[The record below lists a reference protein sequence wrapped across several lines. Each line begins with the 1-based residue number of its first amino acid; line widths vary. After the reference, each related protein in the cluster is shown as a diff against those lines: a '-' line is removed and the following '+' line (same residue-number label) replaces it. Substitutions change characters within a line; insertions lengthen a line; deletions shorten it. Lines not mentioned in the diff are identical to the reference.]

1 MTYQEDS
8 AMMSRHPISRT
19 SSYHP
24 QQVVLTL
31 YGDYILHLGGEIG
44 IDTLIKLLANF
55 GLSQQA
61 VRSAISRM
69 SRKGLIKV
77 RRVGRRS
84 YYSLTGTGRT
94 LLTEGARRIFKRKTT
109 KWDGNW
115 NIVTYSIPEK
125 TRETRDILRRELGWL
140 GYGPLSEA
148 TWISPY
154 DMTQE
159 VNELA
164 EKLHIKD
171 KVLIFSSKQV
181 GSVNPTIIMNWC
193 WDLDKIHEKYCDFV
207 NKYQNKLKEHKKRLE
222 TGEVIEPGECFVER
236 FHLIHEYRRLPF
248 YDPDLPI
255 ELLPKNWLRPQA
267 ANLFSEYHDLLA
279 YKANEYF
286 DSAFNQ
292 CQTTRRTK
300 LVRPNILTKKLKEP
314 GGRLPI
320 AFREREQRRIPAE
333 ANRV

>member
-1 MTYQEDS
+1 MTYRLS
-8 AMMSRHPISRT
+8 NSRAST
-19 SSYHP
+19 YHP

-55 GLSQQA
+55 DLSQQA

-84 YYSLTGTGRT
+84 YYSLTGHGRT

-125 TRETRDILRRELGWL
+125 TRETRDIFRRELAWL

-148 TWISPY
+148 TWVSPY
-154 DMTQE
+154 DMTKE

-164 EKLHIKD
+164 EKLNIRNC
-171 KVLIFSSKQV
+171 VQIFSAKQG
-181 GSVNPTIIMNWC
+181 GSAHPTSIINWC
-193 WDLDKIHEKYCDFV
+193 WDLDKIHEKYRDFV
-207 NKYQNKLKEHKKRLE
+207 EKYQNKLKDHQKRLQA
-222 TGEVIEPGECFVER
+222 GEVIEPGECFVER

-255 ELLPKNWLRPQA
+255 ELLPENWLRPQA
-267 ANLFSEYHDLLA
+267 ANLFNEYHDLLA
-279 YKANEYF
+279 KKANEYF
-286 DSAFNQ
+286 DYAFNK
-292 CQTTRRTK
+292 CQSPMRTQTVSSNVK
-300 LVRPNILTKKLKEP
+300 MGMRSHAGLPGRVKQKKEES
-314 GGRLPI
+314 RLSYLS
-320 AFREREQRRIPAE
+320 
-333 ANRV
+333 

>member
-1 MTYQEDS
+1 MTYRHNT
-8 AMMSRHPISRT
+8 SRAST
-19 SSYHP
+19 YHP

-55 GLSQQA
+55 DLSQQA

-84 YYSLTGTGRT
+84 YYSLTSTGRT

-109 KWDGNW
+109 KWDGTW

-125 TRETRDILRRELGWL
+125 TRETRDIFRRELGWL
-140 GYGPLSEA
+140 GYGSLSEA

-154 DMTQE
+154 DMTAE

-164 EKLHIKD
+164 EKLDIKD
-171 KVLIFSSKQV
+171 CIQIFNAKQV
-181 GSVNPTIIMNWC
+181 GSASPTSIMNWC
-193 WDLDKIHEKYCDFV
+193 WDLGKIHEKYCDFV
-207 NKYQNKLKEHKKRLE
+207 DKYQNKLKDHQKRLQA
-222 TGEVIEPGECFVER
+222 GEVIEPSECFVER
-236 FHLIHEYRRLPF
+236 FQLIHEYRRLPF

-255 ELLPKNWLRPQA
+255 ELLPENWLRPQA

-279 YKANEYF
+279 NKANEYF
-286 DSAFNQ
+286 DSAFKN
-292 CQTTRRTK
+292 CQGRRRAQIT
-300 LVRPNILTKKLKEP
+300 
-314 GGRLPI
+314 
-320 AFREREQRRIPAE
+320 
-333 ANRV
+333 